1 MNNPMGIMQMLA
13 QTPNPN
19 MLIAQIYGKHP
30 QYNRIMQI
38 VQGKSPQEL
47 EQYVKNLCQT
57 QGINISN
64 VAKQFGLNIS
74 A

>member
-13 QTPNPN
+13 QTPNPS

-38 VQGKSPQEL
+38 AQGKSPQEL